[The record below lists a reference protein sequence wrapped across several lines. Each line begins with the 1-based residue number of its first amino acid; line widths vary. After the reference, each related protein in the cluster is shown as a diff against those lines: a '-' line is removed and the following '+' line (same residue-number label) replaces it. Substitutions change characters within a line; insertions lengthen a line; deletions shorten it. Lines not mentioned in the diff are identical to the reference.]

1 MEQQT
6 QPNQEP
12 TPEQPKQPE
21 AELFQKIAKQD
32 KYIQAERTKLAEA
45 NKSLEMSRKE
55 AETYKSLRSKDP
67 FEILEHF
74 GVTYDKLV
82 EVDKQRRRSPIDPHV
97 KKALDE
103 VNALK
108 EQIKQERDSLTTEK
122 LSRAEV
128 KLVSDIEQSIKE
140 NEYDLISHLGG
151 QQVVRDY
158 MEEVFAST
166 GNVPTVREA
175 CEAVNEYMAEKV
187 LKVKDSKWLRPKEE
201 GKKAVEKE
209 SKPSKT
215 LSNKLVQTSA
225 ATVISKPTTVQG
237 YREAAL
243 ALLKELKK
251 N

>member
-1 MEQQT
+1 MEQPQVS
-6 QPNQEP
+6 PEP
-12 TPEQPKQPE
+12 TPEQPKQPDT
-21 AELFQKIAKQD
+21 ELFNKIAKQD
-32 KYIQAERTKLAEA
+32 KYIQAERAKLAEA
-45 NKSLEMSRKE
+45 NKSLEMSKKE

-82 EVDKQRRRSPIDPHV
+82 EVDKQRRSPIDPHV

-201 GKKAVEKE
+201 EKKAIEKE